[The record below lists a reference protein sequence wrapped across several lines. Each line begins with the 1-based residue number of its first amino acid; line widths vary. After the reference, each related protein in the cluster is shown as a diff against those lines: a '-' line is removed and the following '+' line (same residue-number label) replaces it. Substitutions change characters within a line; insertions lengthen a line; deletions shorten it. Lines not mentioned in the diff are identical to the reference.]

1 MSLFTVTTKLWPT
14 GESLDTGTDNNIVS
28 VPPGSASFDR
38 HAALFVT
45 SPDGTENF
53 EFLFWNTGRNITN
66 KRHVHWDFTA
76 GGWTTW
82 TATRW
87 YGVPPTNGNGGHEV
101 RVDPFSIADNAP
113 ITGSG
118 TAIDASASSFPSGAY
133 PDMGDDH
140 LIDTEDGT
148 VDVAAK
154 GSLASQQFAG
164 WDQLIWGGDDSDTF
178 YETDTGAAQ
187 GSPGFYPA
195 GSGTFHVA
203 QDGSASLL
211 ALYGNSNRAKV
222 FKESLKSELDVKS
235 WVSEFPKLKDNEGDP
250 WQRYTGDPEW
260 TRVIRLIVERSDQLQ
275 QQVTEL
281 RSFIRAQER
290 PQVGVVVVEE
300 SVRQAASKQRAPKKR
315 SRKR

>member
-1 MSLFTVTTKLWPT
+1 MSLFTVTTKLWPS
-14 GESLDTGTDNNIVS
+14 GDSLDTGTDNNIVTI
-28 VPPGSASFDR
+28 PPGSASFDR

-45 SPDGTENF
+45 SPDGMQNY

-87 YGVPPTNGNGGHEV
+87 YGVPPKIGNGDPEI

-113 ITGSG
+113 ITSSG
-118 TAIDASASSFPSGAY
+118 TAIDASASTIPAGAY

-140 LIDTEDGT
+140 LIDTEEGA

-154 GSLASQQFAG
+154 AYLASQQFAG

-178 YETDTGAAQ
+178 YETDTGASQ
-187 GSPGFYPA
+187 GSSGFYPV
-195 GSGTFHVA
+195 GMGTFHVVE
-203 QDGSASLL
+203 DGSASLL
-211 ALYGNSNRAKV
+211 ALYGNSARTKV
-222 FKESLKSELDVKS
+222 FKETLKSEVDGMKS

-290 PQVGVVVVEE
+290 PQVGTAVVTK
-300 SVRQAASKQRAPKKR
+300 SIQQRALKKKR
-315 SRKR
+315 TRKR

>member
-1 MSLFTVTTKLWPT
+1 MSLFNVTTKLWPS
-14 GESLDTGTDNNIVS
+14 GASLDTGTDDNVVS

-66 KRHVHWDFTA
+66 KRHVHWDFSA

-82 TATRW
+82 AATKW
-87 YGVPPTNGNGGHEV
+87 YGVPPSNGNGGHEV
-101 RVDPFSIADNAP
+101 RVDPFSIASNGP

-118 TAIDASASSFPSGAY
+118 TAIDPSASSFPPGSY

-140 LIDTEDGT
+140 LIDTKNGA

-164 WDQLIWGGDDSDTF
+164 WDQLIWGGDDSGTF
-178 YETDTGAAQ
+178 YESDAGASQ
-187 GSPGFYPA
+187 GSPGFYPI

-203 QDGSASLL
+203 QGGSAILL
-211 ALYGNSNRAKV
+211 ALYGNSSIRKIY
-222 FKESLKSELDVKS
+222 KENLKSELDVAKS
-235 WVSEFPKLKDNEGDP
+235 FVSDFPKLKDNEGDP
-250 WQRYTGDPEW
+250 YQQYGVDPQW

-290 PQVGVVVVEE
+290 PQVGREVVK
-300 SVRQAASKQRAPKKR
+300 ASAPQKLK
-315 SRKR
+315 SRKRGRKR

>member
-53 EFLFWNTGRNITN
+53 EFLFWNTGRNVTN

-113 ITGSG
+113 ISG
-118 TAIDASASSFPSGAY
+118 TAIDAGASSFPGGAY

-140 LIDTEDGT
+140 LIDTEDGA

-154 GSLASQQFAG
+154 TTLASQQFAG

-178 YETDTGAAQ
+178 YETDTGASQ
-187 GSPGFYPA
+187 GSSGFYPVGT
-195 GSGTFHVA
+195 GSFHVA
-203 QDGSASLL
+203 EDGSASLL
-211 ALYGNSNRAKV
+211 ALYGNSAKQKFV
-222 FKESLKSELDVKS
+222 KENLKSEVDVMKS
-235 WVSEFPKLKDNEGDP
+235 WVSDFPKLKDNEGDP
-250 WQRYTGDPEW
+250 WQRYGVDPAW
-260 TRVIRLIVERSDQLQ
+260 MRIIGQIAERSDQLQ
-275 QQVTEL
+275 AQVAEL
-281 RSFIRAQER
+281 RAFIRTKER
-290 PQVGVVVVEE
+290 PQVGNIVV
-300 SVRQAASKQRAPKKR
+300 SKSIQQRAAKKR
-315 SRKR
+315 GRKR